1 MLQENSS
8 ELIERA
14 HRAGTT
20 EEDGPTDSW
29 LRELRDKKAEE
40 RAFTLTGKKKKG
52 MDKFKDLKINEED
65 KIIKEEKK
73 ARKSNKGKKYN
84 KKKFDYA
91 LYICFILLI

>member
-29 LRELRDKKAEE
+29 LQELRDKKAEE

-52 MDKFKDLKINEED
+52 KRASRL
-65 KIIKEEKK
+65 
-73 ARKSNKGKKYN
+73 RTRTTSH
-84 KKKFDYA
+84 
-91 LYICFILLI
+91 